1 MSGGQ
6 HLENRCA
13 DLRQCQ
19 WMTNSG
25 FGAHRL
31 LEQGH
36 GWHALTAELWFER
49 ASCPEQPGRET
60 GISGG
65 GKSKR
70 KCGNPLFLIEE
81 AHLRIWNGLLCK
93 DKYGLFIEFLES
105 LSCWFN
111 NKCTFFF
118 SGEGD
123 SYEAS
128 LTKVD
133 GHFYGLL
140 VGCSQGTLWTNQS
153 QDVN

>member
-13 DLRQCQ
+13 DLCQCQ

-25 FGAHRL
+25 FGARRL

-65 GKSKR
+65 RKGKR
-70 KCGNPLFLIEE
+70 KCGNPVFLMEE
-81 AHLRIWNGLLCK
+81 AHLRTWNGLCAK
-93 DKYGLFIEFLES
+93 INTVYS
-105 LSCWFN
+105 LSSWRVCLVDLIISVLFLFWR
-111 NKCTFFF
+111 
-118 SGEGD
+118 GD

-133 GHFYGLL
+133 GHFYGPL

-153 QDVN
+153 QDIN